1 MPSAPGPGN
10 QDSVRGERTRQRLI
24 EAGVEIFGR
33 YNFEATTTRMLADRA
48 GVNLAAIPYH
58 FNSKEGLYHA
68 VVSHIVEQAAAAYRP
83 AVAQINE
90 SLEKSDC
97 SGSECFAMLSKVLNT
112 MISTILGT
120 PEAKS
125 WAGIILREQMEP
137 TTAFDIIYEGLMLPV
152 LRCCLALVGRI
163 LHREPDDPETML
175 RVIAIVGQALI
186 FRTSREAVI
195 RSLNWEGYSQRE
207 IEMVQTLTVRNARA
221 ILGLPGISESSSH
234 KEGKSR

>member
-1 MPSAPGPGN
+1 MATTARPGA
-10 QDSVRGERTRQRLI
+10 QDSLRGERTRQRLI

-58 FNSKEGLYHA
+58 FSSKEGLYHA
-68 VVSHIVEQAAAAYRP
+68 VVRHIVEQATAAYRP
-83 AVAQINE
+83 AVAQISE
-90 SLEKSDC
+90 RLERSDC
-97 SGSECFAMLSKVLNT
+97 SGSECFAMLAKVLNT

-137 TTAFDIIYEGLMLPV
+137 TAAFDIIYEDLMLPV
-152 LRCCLALVGRI
+152 MRCCLALVARI

-175 RVIAIVGQALI
+175 KVIAIVGQVLI

-195 RSLNWEGYSQRE
+195 RSLNWEGYSRRE
-207 IEMVQTLTVRNARA
+207 IEMVQTLTERNARA
-221 ILGLPGISESSSH
+221 ILGLPGACEGSSH
-234 KEGKSR
+234 KEGSRI